1 MPDSPFLR
9 WHPSS
14 DAARQLDANQ
24 AELSIQ
30 IEVNPQIG
38 IQRLTTE
45 YHFGSESELWDDYV
59 FNQCIRPVLE
69 KNLKD
74 SLKNSINRFSIIDH
88 DLFKTYIRREEDPSR
103 FRRAFWHVNSYGLKL
118 AERFSKQQF
127 QNCSH
132 QEIQLN
138 NRRDKKY
145 KMAFV
150 LKGPFKL
157 AHCEFLASFLK
168 GTQYFSDLVEVF
180 LILID
185 DNKESVGVDNVNII
199 SLAGSTTTFAKLVHY
214 YSICKYYQF
223 DNICW
228 VACVQNLSLYMGAQL
243 APVQSYWSMKYHSI
257 IMPSIQKYA
266 GLGFGGESFLYDDV
280 EWYRGRAFP
289 DLNMKPIGESQRR
302 DLLGSKKI
310 PLNSLVIG
318 CFVRSEK
325 LHFSDYWNAIIELLS
340 TSAHIHF
347 VMASQDIPRS
357 ALEILNASICKDRFH
372 HLGWVNTKE
381 WAYALD
387 LYFDSSPR
395 GSCNTIFEAIEA
407 GVPILMSD
415 SEHNRESSA
424 LPYLQSAAG
433 SGNEVPGVYA
443 DLKQRVECAKK
454 LLIDPHARQA
464 LAMDQKKLLTSLQGF
479 SHLFAKDYLNYF
491 TDKKM
496 NLKRAAYYAK

>member
-1 MPDSPFLR
+1 MPESPFLR

-24 AELSIQ
+24 GELSKL

-45 YHFGSESELWDDYV
+45 YHFGSESELWDDYI

-69 KNLKD
+69 KNLQD
-74 SLKNSINRFSIIDH
+74 SLKNPINRFSIIDH
-88 DLFKTYIRREEDPSR
+88 SLFLNYIRREEDPSR
-103 FRRAFWHVNSYGLKL
+103 FRRAFWHVNSYGLRL
-118 AERFSKQQF
+118 AERFSKQHLQDYG
-127 QNCSH
+127 H
-132 QEIQLN
+132 QEIQLKYN
-138 NRRDKKY
+138 QGKKY
-145 KMAFV
+145 KIAFV

-168 GTQYFSDLVEVF
+168 GTRHFSDLVEVF
-180 LILID
+180 LILVD
-185 DNKESVGVDNVNII
+185 DNKEAVGIANVNII
-199 SLAGSTTTFAKLVHY
+199 SLAGSSATFSKLVHY
-214 YSICKYYQF
+214 YRICKYYQF

-243 APVQSYWSMKYHSI
+243 APAQSYWSMKYHSI
-257 IMPSIQKYA
+257 IMPTIQKYA
-266 GLGFGGESFLYDDV
+266 GLGFGGDSFLYDDV

-289 DLNMKPIGESQRR
+289 ELNMKPIDESQKRN
-302 DLLGSKKI
+302 LLRTKKI
-310 PLNSLVIG
+310 AVDSLVIG

-325 LHFSDYWNAIIELLS
+325 LHSSDYWNAIIELLS
-340 TSAHIHF
+340 TSARVHF

-357 ALEILNASICKDRFH
+357 ALEILNTSICKDRFH

-381 WAYALD
+381 WAYVLD

-443 DLKQRVECAKK
+443 DLKKRVESAKK
-454 LLIDPHARQA
+454 LLIDPDARQTIA
-464 LAMDQKKLLTSLQGF
+464 ADQKRLLTALQGS

-496 NLKRAAYYAK
+496 TLKRAA